1 MSVSFQT
8 MKTKIQSVL
17 ETTNGYSFNDKC
29 EQFSQRSFTTRDPFY
44 VTIEK
49 YYKLIKTLIMR
60 LGLKRLGKK
69 KEEVFSQVLC
79 NVSNLNSDIQ
89 IFLCCRQM

>member
-1 MSVSFQT
+1 MGIPLMINVNSFHNVVLQQETHFMS
-8 MKTKIQSVL
+8 
-17 ETTNGYSFNDKC
+17 
-29 EQFSQRSFTTRDPFY
+29 
-44 VTIEK
+44 IEK

-69 KEEVFSQVLC
+69 KGEVFSQVLC